1 MKLKQWF
8 AFILL
13 GLIWGS
19 SFLWIKIAVQEIS
32 PFLLV
37 AFRLLFGILGLMGV
51 VFATHPIWPHD
62 RNAWLNLTILGLTN
76 NALPYVLISWGELY
90 IDSAVAAILNSTV
103 PLFTMLFAHFLLTD
117 DRITPYRLLSMLVG
131 FLGVVILVIRDIHG
145 NIQTSILG
153 QVAVLLAC
161 VAYAISTIIA
171 RRTTQNIAPA
181 VRAVIPLFGADILLW
196 TVTPVVDPHLALP
209 HFLITWIAVIWLGLI
224 GVAVAYILYFY
235 LLHNVGP
242 TRTTFVTYVFPLVGV
257 ILGVI
262 FLNEKLDWNLA
273 VGAFLIV
280 GSIMFVNRKA

>member
-1 MKLKQWF
+1 
-8 AFILL
+8 
-13 GLIWGS
+13 
-19 SFLWIKIAVQEIS
+19 
-32 PFLLV
+32 
-37 AFRLLFGILGLMGV
+37 MGV
-51 VFATHPIWPHD
+51 VFITHPIWPLD
-62 RNAWLNLTILGLTN
+62 RNTWLNLTILGLTN
-76 NALPYVLISWGELY
+76 NALPYVLISWGEQY

-117 DRITPYRLLSMLVG
+117 DRITPYRLFSMLSG

-161 VAYAISTIIA
+161 VSYAISTIIA

-196 TVTPVVDPHLALP
+196 TVTPVIDQHLVLP
-209 HFLITWIAVIWLGLI
+209 HFPLTWIAVIWLGLM

-257 ILGVI
+257 FLGVI